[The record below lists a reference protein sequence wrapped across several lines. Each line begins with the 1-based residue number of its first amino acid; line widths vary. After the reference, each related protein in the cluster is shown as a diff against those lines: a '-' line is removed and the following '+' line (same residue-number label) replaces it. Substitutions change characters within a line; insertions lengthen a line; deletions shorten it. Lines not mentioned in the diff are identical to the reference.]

1 MMFQE
6 PISLEFIV
14 YTIFSILFVTLTL
27 VGYINCDTKKKIK

>member
-14 YTIFSILFVTLTL
+14 YTIFSIIFVTLIL
-27 VGYINCDTKKKIK
+27 VGYINYDTKKKIK